1 MNDMAIPD
9 VELVDNNSQ
18 RTPCVLVLDGSGS
31 MEGQPIRELN
41 DGLKLLE
48 QELKNDSLASVR
60 VQLLV
65 IRAGGNDEADVL
77 TEWCDAIS
85 FEAPSVAASG
95 RTPLGAAMAL
105 ALEKIAEQKH
115 NYDANGIP
123 CTRPWIMLIS
133 DGNPTDPDWQDVA
146 MRCREAEAAKKVAI
160 FPIGTAEADL
170 DVLGQFATKPAL
182 KLKGLQFKELFL
194 WLSRSVSAA
203 SKASPGET
211 TQLPAPSGWA
221 QL

>member
-41 DGLKLLE
+41 EGLRLLE

-65 IRAGGNDEADVL
+65 IRAGGNDEVDVL
-77 TEWCDAIS
+77 SDWCDAIS
-85 FEAPSVAASG
+85 FEAPSVSASG
-95 RTPLGAAMAL
+95 RTPIGAAMAL
-105 ALEKIAEQKH
+105 ALDKIAEQKQ

-133 DGNPTDPDWQDVA
+133 DGNPTDPGWEDVA

-170 DVLGQFATKPAL
+170 GVLSQFATKPAL
-182 KLKGLQFKELFL
+182 KLKGIQFKELFL

-203 SKASPGET
+203 SKAAPGET